1 MTTSHDALPLSRF
14 TVLDLTRVRAGPTC
28 VRQLADWGANA
39 IKIELPEAVEG
50 NTALGGP
57 RLGSDFQNLHRNKKS
72 ITLNLKA
79 PEGLKLFKRLVE
91 KADVVVE
98 NYRPDVKHRL
108 GVDYDALSAIN
119 PRLVYGSISGFGQDG
134 PYHKRPGFDQ
144 IAQGMG
150 GLMSITGLPGQGPVR
165 AGVPIA
171 DLCAGLSCALGIL
184 TALLER
190 EVTGKGQ
197 WVQASLLQAQI
208 FMLDFQAARWLLEK
222 EVPPQAGNNHPTS
235 IPTGVFR
242 TADGHINI
250 ASAGEAIWQ
259 RLCEAIEAPELLA
272 DPRYTDGA
280 ARSDNRD
287 ALNAAIES
295 RTQHYTSE
303 NLIALLNA
311 AGVPCG
317 PIYSVDQVF
326 RDAQVQHLG
335 MAQPVHHPATGRHR
349 TGRPAVH
356 PQPSRQPA
364 ANRHA
369 AARPGYRRGA
379 GRVGL
384 EQDEE
389 IKDLED
395 AARRLMRGE
404 QSVCYDARRFFH
416 VRRLKSVIPH

>member
-1 MTTSHDALPLSRF
+1 MTTNHGALPLSRF

-108 GVDYDALSAIN
+108 GVDYESLSAIN

-134 PYHKRPGFDQ
+134 PYHGRPGFDQ

-259 RLCEAIEAPELLA
+259 RLCKAIDAPELLA
-272 DPRYTDGA
+272 DPRYADGA

-287 ALNAAIES
+287 ALNAAIDS
-295 RTQHYTSE
+295 RTQTYSSE
-303 NLIALLNA
+303 QLIDVLNT

-326 RDAQVQHLG
+326 QDPQVKHLG
-335 MAQPVHHPATGRHR
+335 MAQPVHHPELGDVELVGQPFTLSRHSNGLRTTTPPRGQDTAEVLGELGLSEEEIADLQGRH
-349 TGRPAVH
+349 V
-356 PQPSRQPA
+356 
-364 ANRHA
+364 
-369 AARPGYRRGA
+369 
-379 GRVGL
+379 V
-384 EQDEE
+384 
-389 IKDLED
+389 
-395 AARRLMRGE
+395 
-404 QSVCYDARRFFH
+404 
-416 VRRLKSVIPH
+416 